1 MNYPQLVLAT
11 LVAVSM
17 PISASFA
24 DTLKRELHVVVE
36 IDAEQSWVSDT
47 EEFGQQHY
55 NASSQQRYELRTPLQ
70 ADSQLQVLNLLDP
83 DQKTRL
89 KAKTIH
95 LARQAKKKLAAAGK
109 PVDIP
114 QTPEEKSALTRRM
127 QEEQYAC
134 QGDAECRQNTMLLYA
149 AVFAAIEYPEA
160 AQEPAGDGRYLYY
173 EPDSGC
179 DAFSKVTMQ
188 LSIEGAHW
196 NKGEKRVVPFTQE
209 RSAEQENPED
219 DIPLCKR
226 YLAVVDT
233 KASEKPLYVEN
244 FYLPSAVG
252 ETVSTELGNTT
263 KKVER
268 QPMIGDVL
276 AWVTQQLKHA
286 EKSGQTTAQVRLLQP
301 LSGISEQSGS
311 IEGKADVKL
320 RWEFLEPDA

>member
-1 MNYPQLVLAT
+1 MNYAQLAVAA

-47 EEFGQQHY
+47 KEFGQQHY
-55 NASSQQRYELRTPLQ
+55 NATSQQRYELRTPLQ

-109 PVDIP
+109 PIDIP

-134 QGDAECRQNTMLLYA
+134 QGDSECRQDSMMLYA

-160 AQEPAGDGRYLYY
+160 AQDPVGEGRYLYY
-173 EPDSGC
+173 EPASGC
-179 DAFSKVTMQ
+179 DAYSKVSMQ
-188 LSIEGAHW
+188 LSIKGNHW
-196 NKGEKRVVPFTQE
+196 NKGEKRVVPFTQQ
-209 RSAEQENPED
+209 RSAEVENPQD
-219 DIPLCKR
+219 DIALCKR
-226 YLAVVDT
+226 YLAVIDT
-233 KASEKPLYVEN
+233 KASEKPLYSEN

-252 ETVSTELGNTT
+252 ETVSDELGETMT
-263 KKVER
+263 KQER

-301 LSGISEQSGS
+301 LSGISEQSGT

-320 RWEFLEPDA
+320 SWEFLEPGA